1 MACILEL
8 RGNADADLQE
18 VLREGVR
25 QLVGVLASHDRT
37 LPYFVTREFE
47 AYLGCRDP
55 KQGFAWLECAPCE
68 HHRCVLFS
76 CKTRGFCPSCLGRRM
91 NEKAAHWVDRVIP
104 WAATRQFVLTVPW
117 PRRFLLAR
125 RPDLA
130 EGVLQ
135 VALRCIARFYRRAT
149 GRRAGQSGSVTA
161 IQRFGSALQLN
172 LHFHVLHLDGV
183 YDRGADGSLRFFRVA
198 PRTADVEALVERI
211 GVRCE
216 RWLAARGFAGEAE
229 DSNPGDGDDADDALG
244 VMQQAS
250 LAQQVATERRPVK
263 KVKRTQVL
271 GGKERPLGPN
281 CASYEGYNLHAG
293 VHLDAMDRAGL
304 ERLCRYVLRPPLA
317 LPRLERFQGVDGRTM
332 VRIEM
337 KRTYSDGTH
346 AIELSALGLAEKL
359 AAIVPPPRANTVI
372 YGGVLAA
379 NAALRPDVIP
389 RAPTSTDA
397 EKAAREA
404 RKLKRRDGP
413 QPSLRAQLALS
424 WADLLQRVFRVDGWE
439 CPQCKKAMSLRTVV
453 IGVPA
458 CTRILHGLQNAA
470 GPPVGDSAA

>member
-8 RGNADADLQE
+8 RGHADAELQE
-18 VLREGVR
+18 VLREGFPL
-25 QLVGVLASHDRT
+25 LVKALALHDRT
-37 LPYFVTREFE
+37 LPRFVTREFD

-55 KQGFAWLECAPCE
+55 KRGFAWLECKPCDV
-68 HHRCVLFS
+68 HRCVLFS

-91 NEKAAHWVDRVIP
+91 NEKAANWVDRVIP
-104 WAATRQFVLTVPW
+104 WAATRQFVLTVPF
-117 PRRFLLAR
+117 PRRWLLAR
-125 RPDLA
+125 RADLA

-135 VALRCIARFYRRAT
+135 VALRCIARFYRKAT
-149 GRRAGQSGSVTA
+149 GRRAGQTGSVTA

-172 LHFHVLHLDGV
+172 LHFHIIHLDGV
-183 YDRGADGSLRFFRVA
+183 YDHGADDSLRFFHVA
-198 PRTADVEALVERI
+198 PRTADIEALVERI
-211 GVRCE
+211 GIRCE
-216 RWLAARGFAGEAE
+216 RWLAMRGFAGEAD
-229 DSNPGDGDDADDALG
+229 DSNPSDGSDDDDALG

-250 LAQQVATERRPVK
+250 LVQRVATERKPVK
-263 KVKRTQVL
+263 KVKRVQVL
-271 GGKERPLGPN
+271 AGKEYELGPN
-281 CASYEGYNLHAG
+281 CAIYEGYNLHAG
-293 VHLDAMDRAGL
+293 VHFAAMDRVGL

-317 LPRLERFQGVDGRTM
+317 LPRVERFTGADGRTM

-359 AAIVPPPRANTVI
+359 AAIIPPPRANTVI
-372 YGGVLAA
+372 YSGVLAA
-379 NAALRPDVIP
+379 NAALRAEVVPKV
-389 RAPTSTDA
+389 PTSTDA

-413 QPSLRAQLALS
+413 EPSFRAQNALS

-439 CPQCKKAMSLRTVV
+439 CPHCKKAMSLRTVV
-453 IGVPA
+453 IGVPP

-470 GPPVGDSAA
+470 GPPADDSAA